1 MISSPDLVLAVRGQ
15 KRGRG
20 GEGKGEEETSSG
32 KIRLRGPESGP
43 RVNCELAFHLNSTD
57 NALRSAFENTVH

>member
-32 KIRLRGPESGP
+32 KIRLRGPEL
-43 RVNCELAFHLNSTD
+43 VFHLNSTD